1 MLLFIDIDSY
11 KDVDRL
17 TFLLAEVDT
26 ARQFA
31 EGIVQNAPWPLLILD
46 RELRVIKANPA
57 FNTVFQTSP
66 EETERQL
73 IYTLGNGSWNVPEL
87 RRLLDDIIPHNSRFQ
102 DFAVTHEF
110 PHIGEKTLLLNA
122 RRIGRDEQE
131 TDTIL
136 FGIEDIT
143 ERRQTEERIAA
154 ALREKEVLLR
164 EVYHR
169 VKNNLQIVSSLLS
182 LQADTVGNEYVR
194 DLLWESQR
202 RIQAMS
208 LVHQK
213 LYDSGDFSSIDV
225 RIYIQSLLEDL
236 ARMYDTEGHIA
247 LNVQAE
253 GNITI
258 DIAIPCGLIL
268 TELVSNAFKYAFST
282 AQRGRISVTLQPE
295 AQNRWLLVVQDNGIG
310 LPSEIDIAHTN
321 SVGLTLVHDLVSQL
335 EGDVQVNRSRGT
347 MFTIRFPSNQ
357 SAGI

>member
-1 MLLFIDIDSY
+1 
-11 KDVDRL
+11 
-17 TFLLAEVDT
+17 
-26 ARQFA
+26 
-31 EGIVQNAPWPLLILD
+31 VQNAPWPLLILD

-57 FNTVFQTSP
+57 FYAVFQTSP
-66 EETERQL
+66 EEIERQL
-73 IYTLGNGSWNVPEL
+73 IYTLGNGPWNIPEL
-87 RRLLDDIIPHNSRFQ
+87 RRLLDEIIPHNSRFQ

-122 RRIGRDEQE
+122 RRIRRDEQE

-136 FGIEDIT
+136 LGIEDIT

-164 EVYHR
+164 EVFHR

-182 LQADTVGNEYVR
+182 LQADTVGNESIR
-194 DLLWESQR
+194 DLLQESQR

-213 LYDSGDFSSIDV
+213 LHASEDFSSIDV
-225 RIYIQSLLEDL
+225 WMYIQSLLKDL

-253 GNITI
+253 GSMGI
-258 DIAIPCGLIL
+258 DTAIPCGLIL
-268 TELVSNAFKYAFST
+268 TELVSNAFKYAFSE

-310 LPSEIDIAHTN
+310 LPNEIDIAHTN

-347 MFTIRFPSNQ
+347 TFTIRFTSNQ